1 MPGCAVI
8 VVFERQVLSWGM
20 VAESSFTV
28 MKSSRFDLRSRL
40 RALIYEPGRA
50 MIIFPLA
57 TVVMVLAALPDSH
70 WSRRYLVVL
79 LITGA
84 SAALLA
90 GIRIALFDRL
100 PNWSIHLDMCV
111 GIVLVSVLATIG
123 PSDHVDFAQLY
134 IWFALYASLYLRSL
148 FAVLYIVA
156 EGLAYIVVLSVGSN
170 VDKPVIAW
178 LTIFSAA
185 AVTATVV
192 LGLVS
197 VLNKTSRQDPLTG
210 LANRRSWIE
219 RFGEEMERSRRN
231 RTPLSIVSIDVNNF
245 KTVNDT
251 KGHLAGDRLL
261 CQLADGWRSRI
272 RGSGDFLARL
282 GGDEFGFMAPG
293 AGEAAI
299 RTIVTRLS
307 GVAPE
312 GVTCS
317 FGAATWDGN
326 ESAEDLFR
334 RADAGMYQVK
344 NHRRG
349 EP

>member
-1 MPGCAVI
+1 
-8 VVFERQVLSWGM
+8 M

-28 MKSSRFDLRSRL
+28 MKSSGFDLRSRL

-79 LITGA
+79 LITAA

-185 AVTATVV
+185 AVTAAAV

-307 GVAPE
+307 AVSPD

-334 RADAGMYQVK
+334 RADTGMYQVK